1 MNVTDNKLDIDQ
13 VFFDPENPRI
23 SQYLDSGT
31 GTTPNPEHI
40 AYLLQPD
47 DAKFLELKSAIKT
60 SRGITNRIIVQSVED
75 GYKVIEGNTRL
86 AIYKTFAEEYPNE
99 ETWKRIPAVVYDTID
114 QTEVHKIRLQAHLV
128 GARSWSPYA
137 RAKYLYLLSEEGHI
151 PPQDLVDYVGGNKNK
166 VLRNIAA
173 YKLMEGKYRSNVPSD
188 KFSTDKFS
196 IFFEYQKPTLKKQLA
211 RRNTQ
216 KMILYSGW

>member
-1 MNVTDNKLDIDQ
+1 MNVTDNKLDIDE

-60 SRGITNRIIVQSVED
+60 SRGITNRIIVQSVEN

-173 YKLMEGKYRSNVPSD
+173 YKLMEGKYRSKVPSD

-196 IFFEYQKPTLKKQLA
+196 IFHWSKGVL
-211 RRNTQ
+211 
-216 KMILYSGW
+216 IL